1 MSERPTTNVRYLRG
15 QSLDQE
21 QTLFANYYKDLIENF
36 GIESTY
42 FRHDTKFPNSLD
54 TTPSGLG
61 VENLIYG
68 ENTDP
73 NYFLSGGMDIYI
85 EVENDVF
92 EMSKYGITPNENI
105 TIYFSVGEFNSKFAS
120 RLGNVTTLTKR
131 NTFTKTISSTEASGF
146 QQTLTVP
153 FTVSGDFT
161 GSSFLSSNGVLSG
174 NAEISML
181 SLNASAFTETV
192 STINFPAGDYQ
203 NNSYITRPPGSF
215 PSSTILSPATL
226 SLNTS
231 AGYKLAINPYIKQS
245 GYYSAVSGDVD
256 FVGTGAGTLSFT
268 RQSQLGNYTTAASTI
283 SITGDMNVSVDY
295 YNTQSSSVY
304 ENAITPQVGDFF
316 RMDFFDDN
324 HEEFEITNV
333 YYDQLISDGISPLL
347 GTYIWK
353 CQAVRRIPSHETVS
367 GVTNNEEK
375 VSDLEEIQNLESY
388 ALENIADTINEYS
401 GEDDV
406 YGGYENSNSPFVNE
420 LTPSATQSAGK
431 IFTFDQGPSY
441 LYTDSINLFFKDKNS
456 SVTNITDI
464 PGSSVANVPDGQ
476 IHIEMMK
483 SDGEDL
489 YFINTNSQSVK
500 LTNNFREDTH
510 LNAVVNLNS
519 PYFTKSHTT
528 SGTYMTL
535 ERGLFLFSDG
545 TNLFCLNEDLESTNL
560 T

>member
-1 MSERPTTNVRYLRG
+1 MSERPTTNVRYLRS

-42 FRHDTKFPNSLD
+42 FRHDTKFPNTLD

-73 NYFLSGGMDIYI
+73 NYFLSGDMDIYI
-85 EVENDVF
+85 EVENDIF
-92 EMSKYGITPNENI
+92 EMNKYGITPNENI

-120 RLGNVTTLTKR
+120 RLGNVVTLTKK
-131 NTFTKTISSTEASGF
+131 NTFTTTISSTETSGF
-146 QQTLTVP
+146 QQTISVP

-174 NAEISML
+174 TAKIDIKNH
-181 SLNASAFTETV
+181 NASGFTETA
-192 STINFPAGDYQ
+192 SSIPFPFGDY
-203 NNSYITRPPGSF
+203 NDPTARTRPPTNF
-215 PSSTILSPATL
+215 STIQTPASLT
-226 SLNTS
+226 LNTS

-304 ENAITPQVGDFF
+304 ERSITPQVGDFF

-333 YYDQLISDGISPLL
+333 YYDELLSDGISPLL

-375 VSDLEEIQNLESY
+375 IDDLEEIQNLQSY
-388 ALENIADTINEYS
+388 ALENIADSINEYS

-406 YGGYENSNSPFVNE
+406 YGGYENSDSPFVNE
-420 LTPSATQSAGK
+420 LTPSATQSTGK

-441 LYTDSINLFFKDKNS
+441 LYTDSVNLFFKSKDS
-456 SVTNITDI
+456 GITNITDL
-464 PGSSVANVPDGQ
+464 PGSTASSVPEKQVD
-476 IHIEMMK
+476 IEMLK

-489 YFINTNSQSVK
+489 YFINANNKSVK

-519 PYFTKSHTT
+519 PYFTKSHNT
-528 SGTYMTL
+528 SGSYMTL